1 MAARRTKSGRFSK
14 RSTTRRRRKPKTNLI
29 DVGVSALVAN
39 AVTTGLFN
47 TNIVEF
53 MTGTVNGKYKPGAD
67 GSWVITLP
75 ELLGAG
81 PGPIGGMYG
90 ASTGGFTGVVSHN
103 FKKNWMPMLGQ
114 VIFVPVIAKAAQK
127 VLRRPVL
134 TPANKLIKMTGLDVK
149 V

>member
-1 MAARRTKSGRFSK
+1 M
-14 RSTTRRRRKPKTNLI
+14 I

-39 AVTTGLFN
+39 AVTSGIFN
-47 TNIVEF
+47 TNLAEF
-53 MTGTVNGKYKPGAD
+53 ITGTVGGKYKPGAD
-67 GSWVITLP
+67 GSWTVTLP

-81 PGPIGGMYG
+81 PGGVGGMYST
-90 ASTGGFTGVVSHN
+90 ASGGFTGVVSHN

-114 VIFVPVIAKAAQK
+114 VIFIPVVAKAASK
-127 VLRRPVL
+127 FLRKPVL